1 MALRSTKRAEPILA
15 ALAPVARR
23 IVCAGNPADHLA
35 MAPGRLAEAARAAGI
50 AEAREAPDVAAALRL
65 LDAPRRVLVC
75 GSLYLAGAVLAEN
88 G

>member
-1 MALRSTKRAEPILA
+1 
-15 ALAPVARR
+15 
-23 IVCAGNPADHLA
+23 
-35 MAPGRLAEAARAAGI
+35 MAPRRLAEAARAAGI
-50 AEAREAPDVAAALRL
+50 ADAREAPDVAAALRE